1 MTGDNLAEP
10 TPQASAVSENEAYRW
25 NVRPYQDA
33 PSRRLVIF
41 AAALLA
47 LVFGWVVLR
56 VPLLGAL
63 GFGMIL
69 ASTMEYWLGSS
80 YKLDSKGASSRTG
93 LSLTAIE
100 WPDVRRLIFEEH
112 GIKLSPLEKPSRLDA
127 FRGVFLK
134 FDGSNREQVLQ
145 AVRTFGGENVRS
157 LEG

>member
-1 MTGDNLAEP
+1 MTGDNLAESGGES
-10 TPQASAVSENEAYRW
+10 TVSSENGTYKW
-25 NVRPYQDA
+25 NVRPYRDE
-33 PSRRLVIF
+33 PSRRIVIF
-41 AAALLA
+41 AVALLA
-47 LVFGWVVLR
+47 LLGGWLLLR
-56 VPLLGAL
+56 APLLGLL

-80 YKLDSKGASSRTG
+80 YRVDGKGASSRTG
-93 LSLTAIE
+93 ISLTAID
-100 WPDVRRLIFEEH
+100 WSDVRRLIFEEH

-134 FDGSNREQVLQ
+134 FDGQNREQVLQ